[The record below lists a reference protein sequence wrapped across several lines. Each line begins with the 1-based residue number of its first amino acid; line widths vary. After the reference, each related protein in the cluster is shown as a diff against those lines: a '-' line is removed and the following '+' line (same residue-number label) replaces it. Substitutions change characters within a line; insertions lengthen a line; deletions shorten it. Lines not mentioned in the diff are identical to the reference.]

1 MLGWRTA
8 EAVTPAPAAEPAA
21 SAPAPALH
29 VAPIWQQQQEDV
41 DGANRFGGYRL
52 YDSKD
57 GESLPVGAI
66 VGMCVAALAAQSIF
80 LATII
85 VLRRKKKQR
94 KAEAEA
100 RAAEAAAAAAA
111 AAEAGMLPGGEGSL
125 DLMEPGKSGKDL
137 EDSCH
142 GGREPA
148 QLDQKA
154 LV

>member
-1 MLGWRTA
+1 M
-8 EAVTPAPAAEPAA
+8 
-21 SAPAPALH
+21 
-29 VAPIWQQQQEDV
+29 Q
-41 DGANRFGGYRL
+41 
-52 YDSKD
+52 D

-111 AAEAGMLPGGEGSL
+111 AAEAGMLPGGGEGSL